1 MLRINTEIIL
11 DNGIVINW
19 LLLNLV
25 SIRKSELEL
34 TFDTFTSKDLLIK
47 SVERKIKIKE
57 NLELA
62 EKFKEM
68 VDNKTFTD
76 KDELNELQSK
86 INKLSDEVDNLPDYN
101 EVVISNF
108 SVTIPYSHKEKITK
122 DFIIEQLKK
131 YNYFNIISYE

>member
-34 TFDTFTSKDLLIK
+34 TFDTFTSKDLLEK
-47 SVERKIKIKE
+47 SIERKTKTKE

-62 EKFKEM
+62 EKFREM
-68 VDNKTFTD
+68 VDNKTSTD
-76 KDELNELQSK
+76 KDELNKMQEK

-108 SVTIPYSHKEKITK
+108 SVTIPYSHREKITK

-131 YNYFNIISYE
+131 YNYFNIIDYE